1 VAQAVRG
8 VTAVDLDFL
17 YKVAQPPAQTLPSR
31 QVRLLAARMHVVAG
45 AVEADE
51 ILTLA
56 PGPFDRLEEM
66 P

>member
-1 VAQAVRG
+1 V
-8 VTAVDLDFL
+8 
-17 YKVAQPPAQTLPSR
+17 QPPAQTSASLE
-31 QVRLLAARMHVVAG
+31 VRLLAARMHVVAG